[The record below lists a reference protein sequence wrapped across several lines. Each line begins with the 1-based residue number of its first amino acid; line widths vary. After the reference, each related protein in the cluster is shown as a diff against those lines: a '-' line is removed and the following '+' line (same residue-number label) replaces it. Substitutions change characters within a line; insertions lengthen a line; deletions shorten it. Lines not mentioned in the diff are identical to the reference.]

1 MLISVKLF
9 LDARETEVSF
19 PGCPQRVRSFGVIQI
34 RINDPDH
41 HNGMECYCP
50 VKSYLFFSQK
60 VFPGNSNAKDMIKQN
75 LEEPVLALFVRVV
88 PKEWENWPC
97 MRVEVYGK
105 PASKYREISSELIGL
120 SLAF

>member
-1 MLISVKLF
+1 MTFKNLILGFFPNYRISHLF
-9 LDARETEVSF
+9 GILFCCLV
-19 PGCPQRVRSFGVIQI
+19 
-34 RINDPDH
+34 
-41 HNGMECYCP
+41 Y
-50 VKSYLFFSQK
+50 FFSQK

-105 PASKYREISSELIGL
+105 PASKYREIPSS
-120 SLAF
+120 